1 MIEYGDDERNM
12 ACRYHTCFKITYEH
26 NKYLAHV
33 KRLKDLLKM
42 ASMPKLSTQV
52 SNTKEL
58 SCEDNE
64 AAKKEWEGKDEM

>member
-1 MIEYGDDERNM
+1 
-12 ACRYHTCFKITYEH
+12 
-26 NKYLAHV
+26 V

-42 ASMPKLSTQV
+42 ARYVTIMFSESLIYFTGSMPKLSTQV

-64 AAKKEWEGKDEM
+64 AAKKEWDGKDEM